1 MPQRLPLAF
10 YTRDVLD
17 VAPDLIGKVIIRKWE
32 DGSISRHVISETEAY
47 RGDGDKACHAS
58 KGRTQRTDVMFET
71 GGKVYMYLIYGMYW
85 MLNVVTSVEND
96 PQAVLVRGFSDKYG
110 PGRITRMLE
119 LDRSFYGE
127 DLILSERLWIEDHGS
142 NPEYSCMPRI
152 GIDYAGEPWTG
163 KPWRYTMI

>member
-96 PQAVLVRGFSDKYG
+96 PQAVLVRGFSDQYG